1 MCRNKAI
8 TISQV
13 TIRKAQREEA
23 LMGWIRIPRTIR
35 GDIEN
40 RSFIKVQPNSETI
53 FCQLRGTTEGGNFV
67 EISEHY
73 RDLFGVQ
80 AGQEIDLRITEIG
93 WIFGKL
99 RALAMHP
106 DPVVRF
112 AVAISLT
119 SVTLGILGF
128 LIAILPASINALTS
142 AWAWAGWASL
152 GIIVL
157 LSLVVGCAIGMVT
170 SIFASKY

>member
-1 MCRNKAI
+1 MCRKKTI
-8 TISQV
+8 TISRV
-13 TIRKAQREEA
+13 IIKKAKKEDA
-23 LMGWIRIPRTIR
+23 FMGWIRVPRAIR

-40 RSFIKVQPNSETI
+40 RSFIKVQPNNKTI
-53 FCQLRGTTEGGNFV
+53 FCQLRGTIKEGNFV
-67 EISEHY
+67 EINEHY

-80 AGQEIDLRITEIG
+80 VGQKMDLKITEIG
-93 WIFGKL
+93 WLFGKL
-99 RALAMHP
+99 RALVMHP

-119 SVTLGILGF
+119 SVILGILGF

-142 AWAWAGWASL
+142 TWAWAGWVSL

-157 LSLVVGCAIGMVT
+157 LSLVVGYAIGLVT
-170 SIFASKY
+170 SMFTSKY